1 MSAGR
6 GPSMVS
12 RVTSG
17 RRILFS
23 AAGGHGHLQPLLPL
37 AEQALRAGHEVL
49 VTAAASLAGQ
59 ATARVLAFA
68 ASGPDL
74 RPIAAPLAVHAVE
87 DERRAVARYFVA
99 RLGAARA
106 RDVLDVCR
114 SWRPDVVVR
123 DEVDFGAAVAAE
135 AAGLPHVQVVVIG
148 AGGFILPELV
158 DDPLNVLLAE
168 FGVEPLGAGVLQ
180 RHLTLTPFPAF
191 FRDPAHPL
199 TGTTLRYHVPPPPKV
214 HRTAAGKTVF
224 VTLGTIFNTES
235 GDLLRTAAL
244 GAAGCH
250 DVKVVVVATGEHVDP
265 AALGPLP
272 SHVTAHRFVDQDA
285 VLAASDAVISH
296 GGSGTVLGAL
306 KQALPSVTLPMGADQ
321 QLNSDRLRALGLGV
335 SMAADAATA
344 QEIRDAL
351 HGVLTDTPMAQRL
364 DGLREELLDAVGP
377 GQAVAAAA
385 ALAR

>member
-1 MSAGR
+1 
-6 GPSMVS
+6 MVS
-12 RVTSG
+12 RVTSW

-49 VTAAASLAGQ
+49 VTAAASLAGH
-59 ATARVLAFA
+59 ATARGLAFA

-74 RPIAAPLAVHAVE
+74 GPIAAPLAVHPV
-87 DERRAVARYFVA
+87 DGERRAVARYFVA

-106 RDVLDVCR
+106 HDVLKVCS

-168 FGVEPLGAGVLQ
+168 FGVEPVGADVLQ
-180 RHLTLTPFPAF
+180 RHLTLTPFPAS
-191 FRDPAHPL
+191 FRDPAYPL
-199 TGTTLRYHVPPPPKV
+199 TGTTLRYHVPPPLKV
-214 HRTAAGKTVF
+214 YRTSAGKGVF

-244 GAAGCH
+244 GAAGCR
-250 DVKVVVVATGEHVDP
+250 DVEAVVVATGEHVDP

-272 SHVTAHRFVDQDA
+272 SHVMAHRFVDQDT
-285 VLAASDAVISH
+285 VLGASDAVISH

-321 QLNSDRLRALGLGV
+321 QLNSDRLRTLGLGV
-335 SMAADAATA
+335 SLAADAATA

-351 HGVLTDTPMAQRL
+351 HGALTDTLMAQRL
-364 DGLREELLDAVGP
+364 NRVREELLEAVGP
-377 GQAVAAAA
+377 GEAVAAAA